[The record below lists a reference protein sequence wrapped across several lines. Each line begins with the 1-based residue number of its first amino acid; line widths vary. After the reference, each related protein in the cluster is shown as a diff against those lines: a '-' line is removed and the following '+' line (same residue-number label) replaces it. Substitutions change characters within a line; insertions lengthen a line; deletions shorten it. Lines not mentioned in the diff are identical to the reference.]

1 MLNKVT
7 LIGYLGKDPST
18 NKTQSGVSVTSFSI
32 ATSEKYKDKQG
43 ETKESTEWHNI
54 VAWQNLADICGKYL
68 KKGSLVYVEGKLQTR
83 SYQDKDGATKYTTE
97 IVISEMKML
106 GGGSNNGSQQSVQ
119 TPTEPQ
125 TNVATPQTS
134 PTMANVPTVPI
145 ADDDLPF

>member
-7 LIGYLGKDPST
+7 LIGYLGKDPSI

-32 ATSEKYKDKQG
+32 ATSEKYKDKEGNMQD
-43 ETKESTEWHNI
+43 KTEWHNI

-106 GGGSNNGSQQSVQ
+106 GGGSNNSSQQT

-125 TNVATPQTS
+125 TNVATSQTS
-134 PTMANVPTVPI
+134 PAMANVPIVQMGY
-145 ADDDLPF
+145 DEDLPF